1 MASRINDIY
10 DFRDSLTHALAT
22 HLIGPE
28 TPDEVLDVSPLDK
41 YSLGFLHPEESGME
55 EVLDDVAGEAPGRED
70 AASDEVVSLAN
81 RQYPSSMGLS
91 FAVRRFGT
99 DDAAVEVDVEFATYE
114 PDVENTTWRRVGH
127 VVPRTRVP
135 VSAGSVGDTK
145 VHGGLVL
152 GWRTR
157 AVNASGES
165 TITVYL
171 VNKNEQVANRIERA
185 KSVYFQPVITV
196 RLASGAEFVERPEH
210 SAAIVS
216 ETDKQSDQLLYGHTR
231 NLAIGHGCA
240 VEWAVSGDVTE
251 LKTTFLPVHEVLRA
265 ESNPAIVATKDGCLD
280 MRASSRV
287 SKSSIISSM
296 RELVDGYRAWIED
309 KRRESSTLPEHLQ
322 VVAMRHLDDCAR
334 AAQRMSGGI
343 DALASSSDPTP
354 YQAFELM
361 SRVMVLQRERSEMV
375 LAGRAAASGE
385 VIRAE
390 WRPFQLAFILQC
402 LGGLVDET
410 SDERDIADLL
420 WFPTGGGKTE
430 AYLGLIAFDLMLRRL
445 RGRPHG
451 VAALMRYTLR
461 LLTTQQFE
469 RAALMITCCESL
481 RRADPIAVPGSSFAI
496 GLYVGGEG
504 TPNKRDNARKAL
516 KVLRGTPEADVS
528 KFGNPIQISL
538 CVWCGAGIGAA
549 DYDEVDRIVACCPS
563 NDCEFHG
570 GLPWYVVD
578 EDIFDFRP
586 DLVIGTIDKF
596 AMLALTDDAGA
607 LFNRLNRG
615 EPGIDLVI
623 QDELHLISGPLGT
636 IAGLYEIAI
645 DELGRRD
652 GPDGSPGPRPKLIA
666 STATIRRASEQVEAL
681 FDRKVS
687 QFPPP
692 GIDSRDSYFS
702 VESPRDR
709 QGTRA
714 YVGVMAPGLS
724 QATALIR
731 VYALL
736 LHETAG
742 GQWVADVRD
751 AYWTL
756 VAYFNS
762 LRVLASANLLMLDD
776 VGERMDLLA
785 GGGPRRRQPASSLI
799 ELTSRASSR
808 EIPEYLRQLRE
819 TYGSGSAVDT
829 VLATNMISVGVDIDR
844 LGLMV
849 MAGQPQSTAE
859 YIQSSSRVGRR
870 DPGLVVAVYNAA
882 RSRDKSHFETFQNYH
897 AAFYRQVEG
906 TSVTPFS
913 PRARSRALS
922 AVLVI
927 LVRFLIPDLRP
938 NDAAGRVTEHL
949 DEVKD
954 LAQRIIRR
962 ASRIDPAE
970 VQNVSNELDDF
981 ISGWDALARTYGA
994 DLSYHSW
1001 TTNDGKRTL
1010 LTTEVDEVGGL
1021 AVSTVL
1027 TSMRDV
1033 DRTCELF
1040 EAFKGVGNGTRKS

>member
-1 MASRINDIY
+1 MSSRLNDIY
-10 DFRDSLTHALAT
+10 DFRDALTGALRT
-22 HLIGPE
+22 HLIGPH
-28 TPDEVLDVSPLDK
+28 TPDEVLDASPLDT

-55 EVLDDVAGEAPGRED
+55 EVLDDNAGEAHNVED
-70 AASDEVVSLAN
+70 SASDEVVSLAN
-81 RQYPSSMGLS
+81 RQFPSSMGLS
-91 FAVRRFGT
+91 FAVRRFG
-99 DDAAVEVDVEFATYE
+99 DGDAVLEVDVEFATY
-114 PDVENTTWRRVGH
+114 DRSGENSWRRVGH
-127 VVPRTRVP
+127 VKAGTRVP
-135 VSAGSVGDTK
+135 VDGGSVGEVS
-145 VHGGLVL
+145 VHSGLVL

-157 AVNASGES
+157 TENAVGES
-165 TITVYL
+165 TVTVYL
-171 VNKNEQVANRIERA
+171 GNRNKPSANRVDRA
-185 KSVYFQPVITV
+185 KAVYFQPVIRV
-196 RLASGAEFVERPEH
+196 RLLAGAEFVERPDH
-210 SAAIVS
+210 VASIVS
-216 ETDKQSDQLLYGHTR
+216 ERDKQSDELLYGHTR

-240 VEWAVSGDVTE
+240 VEWPVQGDVTE
-251 LKTTFLPVHEVLRA
+251 LRTTFLPVHEVMRA
-265 ESNPAIVATKDGCLD
+265 ESNPRIIATKDGCLD
-280 MRASSRV
+280 MRAPSRV
-287 SKSSIISSM
+287 GKADVITSM
-296 RELVDGYRAWIED
+296 RELVDGYSAWIDD
-309 KRRESSTLPEHLQ
+309 KRMEVGDLPEHVR
-322 VVAMRHLDDCAR
+322 VVAGRHLDDCAL
-334 AAQRMSGGI
+334 AASRMHGGI
-343 DALASSSDPTP
+343 DVLASGDDPRP
-354 YQAFELM
+354 YEAFVLM
-361 SRVMVLQRERSEMV
+361 SRVMVLQRERSETV
-375 LAGRAAASGE
+375 LAGRPAVPGE
-385 VIRAE
+385 TIKAE

-402 LGGLVDET
+402 LRGLVDEG
-410 SDERDIADLL
+410 SAERDVADLL

-445 RGRPHG
+445 RGRAHG

-481 RRADPIAVPGSSFAI
+481 RRADPQSIPGSRFSI
-496 GLYVGGEG
+496 GLYVGGQG
-504 TPNKRDNARKAL
+504 TPNTRENAAKAL
-516 KVLRGTPEADVS
+516 KVLRATPTADVS
-528 KFGNPIQISL
+528 KFGNPVQVSL
-538 CVWCGAGIGAA
+538 CVWCGQGLGAA
-549 DYDEVDRIVACCPS
+549 DYAEDPAVVPCCPS
-563 NDCEFHG
+563 DDCQFHS

-596 AMLALTDDAGA
+596 AMLALTEDAGA
-607 LFNRLNRG
+607 LFNRLHG
-615 EPGIDLVI
+615 QEPGIDLVI

-666 STATIRRASEQVEAL
+666 STATIRRAGEQVEAL

-736 LHETAG
+736 FHETAG
-742 GQWVADVRD
+742 GEWTDEVRD

-762 LRVLASANLLMLDD
+762 LRVLASANLLILDD

-785 GGGPRRRQPASSLI
+785 NGGPRRRQPASSLI

-808 EIPEYLRQLRE
+808 DIPEFLRQLRE
-819 TYGSGSAVDT
+819 TYGSGSAVEA

-849 MAGQPQSTAE
+849 MAGQPQSSAE

-882 RSRDKSHFETFQNYH
+882 RSRDRSHYETFQNYH

-913 PRARSRALS
+913 PRARSRALP

-927 LVRFLIPDLRP
+927 LSRFLVPDLRN
-938 NDAAGRVTEHL
+938 NDAAGRVTQHL
-949 DEVKD
+949 DEVRE
-954 LAQRIIRR
+954 LAARIVRR
-962 ASRIDPAE
+962 AIRIDPAE
-970 VQNVSNELDDF
+970 VQNVADELDDF
-981 ISGWDALARTYGA
+981 IEGWVSMARMHGS
-994 DLSYHSW
+994 DLRYHSW
-1001 TTNDGKRTL
+1001 SARDGKPTL
-1010 LTTEVDEVGGL
+1010 LTTAVHENGGL
-1021 AVSTVL
+1021 SVATVL

-1040 EAFKGVGNGTRKS
+1040 EAFKGAGHGARKN